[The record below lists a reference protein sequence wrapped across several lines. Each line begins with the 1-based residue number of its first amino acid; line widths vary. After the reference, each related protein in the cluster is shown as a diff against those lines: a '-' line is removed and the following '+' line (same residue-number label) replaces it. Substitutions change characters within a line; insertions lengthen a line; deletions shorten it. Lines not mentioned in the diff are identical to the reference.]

1 MIQLDDR
8 ILEHLAEV
16 GWSSP
21 EVMLS
26 YPAFQRLDVTRGI
39 LLDRCRILA
48 HAELIEPFSDNT
60 TEDMFELSIWGELY
74 LDGQIDADLRRP
86 IPKLRPPDKVR
97 PRCWIR
103 I

>member
-48 HAELIEPFSDNT
+48 HAELVEPFSDESD
-60 TEDMFELSIWGELY
+60 EDMFELSVWGNLY
-74 LDGQIDADLRRP
+74 LNGEIDAELREP
-86 IPKLRPPDKVR
+86 VLKQS
-97 PRCWIR
+97 
-103 I
+103 